1 MGIDSESRLFYVT
14 NMKRSRR
21 LLLGLFLFCLF
32 APALSFCLRAVLLAS
47 DSIDSNATTEPV
59 KIVTASSS
67 AAPVVY
73 TMEIDGA
80 IGTVTVDRVADAIDR
95 AEKDNAELLVI
106 LMDTPGGLTK
116 STWSITKNMLNSHV
130 PICVY
135 IAPSGA
141 RAGSAGV
148 FITYAANFAAMASS
162 TNIGAAHV
170 VSGDGQK
177 IDSIMNEKLTN
188 DAVASI
194 KASAQKRGR
203 NAEWAE
209 QAVRES
215 KSITD
220 SEALALNVINFRAEN
235 LDSLLDK
242 LNGQIAEMPQGTDT
256 LNLIDAEVRPIET
269 SFVERFLDIIT
280 QPDIAFILFSI
291 GGLGLVLELYNPGSI
306 LPGVVGAISLILAFY
321 AFQTLP
327 INYAGLALMIL
338 AGILFIAE
346 IKVISHGLLTVGG
359 LIALFLGGLML
370 YDSVDPSIRVGMDV
384 LITVVVLIGASVGL
398 AGWLALKAQRT
409 KPFSGQEGLIGK
421 TADVRANG
429 FVYVNGA
436 LWKAEASE
444 TLEIGAKVEVIGVEG
459 LKLKVKRIVS

>member
-1 MGIDSESRLFYVT
+1 
-14 NMKRSRR
+14 MKRGRR
-21 LLLGLFLFCLF
+21 LLLGLLLFCLF
-32 APALSFCLRAVLLAS
+32 APVLSFGLRAILYAQ
-47 DSIDSNATTEPV
+47 DSLTPDSAVEALKQTYARP
-59 KIVTASSS
+59 I
-67 AAPVVY
+67 VY

-80 IGTVTVDRVADAIDR
+80 IGTVTVDRIADAIDR
-95 AEKDNAELLVI
+95 AEKDKAELLVI
-106 LMDTPGGLTK
+106 LLNTPGGLTK
-116 STWSITKNMLNSHV
+116 STWSITMDMLNSHV

-177 IDSIMNEKLTN
+177 IDSILNEKLTN

-220 SEALALNVINFRAEN
+220 SEALALNVINFRAKN
-235 LDSLLDK
+235 LDSLLNK
-242 LNGQIAEMPQGTDT
+242 LNGQVAETPRGADT
-256 LNLIDAEVRPIET
+256 LNLVDADVRPIAV
-269 SFVERFLDIIT
+269 SFVEKFLEIIT

-327 INYAGLALMIL
+327 INYAGLALMVL

-346 IKVISHGLLTVGG
+346 IKVISHGLLTIGG
-359 LIALFLGGLML
+359 LIALFFGGLML

-384 LITVVVLIGASVGL
+384 LITVVLLIGVSVGL
-398 AGWLALKAQRT
+398 AGWLVLKAQRS

-421 TADVRANG
+421 TAEVRANG
-429 FVYVNGA
+429 FIYVSGA
-436 LWKAEASE
+436 LWKAEAAE
-444 TLEIGAKVEVIGVEG
+444 TLEVGAKVEVTGVNG

>member
-1 MGIDSESRLFYVT
+1 
-14 NMKRSRR
+14 MKWSRR
-21 LLLGLFLFCLF
+21 LLLGLFLFC
-32 APALSFCLRAVLLAS
+32 VL
-47 DSIDSNATTEPV
+47 
-59 KIVTASSS
+59 
-67 AAPVVY
+67 APVISFGLRTILYAQDSLTHDSAIEPIKTVSTTHTKPIVY

-80 IGTVTVDRVADAIDR
+80 IGTVTVDRIADAIDR

-116 STWSITKNMLNSHV
+116 STWAITKNMLNSHV

-203 NAEWAE
+203 NADWAE

-235 LDSLLDK
+235 LDSLLNK
-242 LNGQIAEMPQGTDT
+242 LNGQVAETPKGTDT
-256 LNLIDAEVRPIET
+256 LHLVDADVRPIAT

-338 AGILFIAE
+338 AGVLFIAE
-346 IKVISHGLLTVGG
+346 IKVISHGLLTIGG

-398 AGWLALKAQRT
+398 AGWLALKAQRH

-444 TLEIGAKVEVIGVEG
+444 ILEIGAKVEVIGVEG